1 MKKEI
6 EILLRRAEG
15 FVKDSLEDLNRGD
28 YDLAM
33 FHLEQACQLMIKA
46 KILDLVGYYEKTH
59 SLRKLL
65 SDLSNVFRKDKI
77 EEFISKNWASLRNL
91 EFACITSRYL
101 PEEFK
106 KEEVVEALELYKKLK
121 EILWSS

>member
-1 MKKEI
+1 M
-6 EILLRRAEG
+6 
-15 FVKDSLEDLNRGD
+15 KDSLEDLNRGD

-59 SLRKLL
+59 SLRKSL

-77 EEFISKNWASLRNL
+77 EEFISKNLASLRNL